1 MNIPGFR
8 YLKYILVGMLSGLF
22 ALPVQAGK
30 QPTIT
35 LIIDDLGYNKRNG
48 ERTINLPGA
57 VTVAI
62 LPHTPYSKKL
72 ARLAYKKGKTVM
84 LHVPMTNIHRRSPG
98 PGTLSPEMDKE
109 AFMTSLRKSLDAIPH
124 VQGLNNH
131 MGSEL
136 TQDSTRMKWV
146 MEETAK
152 RRLFFID
159 SRTTAKS
166 VAEKEAKSAGI
177 PVLSRDIFLDHIR
190 TKEAVNAA
198 FDKMIKKARR
208 YGNMIAIGH
217 PYNVTLEVLEKRLP
231 ELEKM
236 GIRMISVTDQL
247 IAKGQRY
254 KTPETMMASRSV
266 DNKASAAQQVMITPA
281 PRLKQSAAMSQTD
294 KGIAVKENRSA
305 APVKSDPQLAPVA
318 PDAKPSMIKH
328 TPAPVKSVTMS
339 STKPGVQPL
348 DNQPVKA
355 PDMLQNIPVQHWDLQ
370 MKQVP

>member
-8 YLKYILVGMLSGLF
+8 CLKYILVGILSGLF
-22 ALPVQAGK
+22 AMQVQAGK

-48 ERTINLPGA
+48 TRAINLPGP
-57 VTVAI
+57 VTLAI
-62 LPHTPYSKKL
+62 LPHTPFSKKL

-84 LHVPMTNIHRRSPG
+84 LHAPMTNIHQRSPG

-109 AFMTSLRKSLDAIPH
+109 AFMASLRKSLDAIPH
-124 VQGLNNH
+124 AQGLNNH

-166 VAEKEAKSAGI
+166 VAEKEARSAGV

-190 TKEAVNAA
+190 TEKAVNAA
-198 FDKMIKKARR
+198 FDVMIKKARR

-217 PYNVTLEVLEKRLP
+217 PYSVTMDVLEKRLP

-236 GIRMISVTDQL
+236 GIRMISVSDQL

-254 KTPETMMASRSV
+254 QTPDTMVASHSAG
-266 DNKASAAQQVMITPA
+266 NKVSASQQAMTSPA

-305 APVKSDPQLAPVA
+305 APIKSDPQLVPVA

-328 TPAPVKSVTMS
+328 TPAPVKPVTMD
-339 STKPGVQPL
+339 STKPGLQPL
-348 DNQPVKA
+348 DNQPVKTPA
-355 PDMLQNIPVQHWDLQ
+355 MLQSIPVQHWDLQ
-370 MKQVP
+370 MKPVP